1 MIHTMVIILIMVMG
15 IILIMVTAIILTMV
29 MVITPM
35 DITTEAITIEDTMI
49 TIIV

>member
-1 MIHTMVIILIMVMG
+1 MILIG
-15 IILIMVTAIILTMV
+15 ITTTMEATILIMVTAIILTMV

-49 TIIV
+49 AIIV